1 MSLAR
6 RQYNH
11 LPIRERDS
19 TLPIMS
25 LFGSSPENSL
35 MGNSVQQS
43 KSSLFA
49 DEPSAGASSSL
60 FADDDTS
67 SSPWNTHT
75 NKRASRQQLVK
86 TLLPG
91 LDVPESYINAYNQVL
106 NVGDR
111 VGAGIGL
118 TSVREIL
125 SGSGLSATDQ
135 ERILNLVVSDGE
147 STNANIGVG
156 RGEFNVLLALVGL
169 AQEGEDLTYDAVDD
183 RRKSRFSLV
192 SFVSL
197 TSLFCCHCLTSW
209 DWSLQIYQ
217 CRRALISI
225 DCAAPTRNLVVI
237 RRFRRSK
244 HKNSDRPRPL
254 PLPIPFKILARPG
267 PGVQEDHH

>member
-1 MSLAR
+1 
-6 RQYNH
+6 
-11 LPIRERDS
+11 
-19 TLPIMS
+19 
-25 LFGSSPENSL
+25 

-217 CRRALISI
+217 CRRALIPI

>member
-1 MSLAR
+1 MSLAK
-6 RQYNH
+6 RQHKH
-11 LPIRERDS
+11 LPIRDEDS

-43 KSSLFA
+43 KASLFA
-49 DEPSAGASSSL
+49 DEPGAGASSSL

-67 SSPWNTHT
+67 SSPWNANT
-75 NKRASRQQLVK
+75 NKRASRQQLLK

-91 LDVPESYINAYNQVL
+91 LDVPESYIDAYNQVL

-111 VGAGIGL
+111 VGSGIGL

-125 SGSGLSATDQ
+125 SGSGLRATDQ

-147 STNANIGVG
+147 STNTNVGVG

-183 RRKSRFSLV
+183 RRKSRLSLV
-192 SFVSL
+192 FFV
-197 TSLFCCHCLTSW
+197 
-209 DWSLQIYQ
+209 
-217 CRRALISI
+217 
-225 DCAAPTRNLVVI
+225 
-237 RRFRRSK
+237 
-244 HKNSDRPRPL
+244 
-254 PLPIPFKILARPG
+254 
-267 PGVQEDHH
+267 